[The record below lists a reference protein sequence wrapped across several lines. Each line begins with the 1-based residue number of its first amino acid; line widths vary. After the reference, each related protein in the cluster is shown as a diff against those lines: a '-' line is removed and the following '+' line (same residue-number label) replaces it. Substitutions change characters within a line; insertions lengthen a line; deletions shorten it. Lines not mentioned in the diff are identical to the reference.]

1 MLESYEEGIPIFRK
15 IGINFAEK
23 LNQWINHWRLLPIA
37 REETTR
43 ILNSR
48 KFKLMILVMMFPVI
62 ILLLSAGEIQPADIG
77 IKATVRA
84 FEISAGTNILEF
96 WGSLPAQFLVILIAS
111 ELIAG
116 EVENET
122 FTLLITKPLRRADI
136 LFGKLLAFIISIF
149 LITIFP
155 LLAYAGL
162 ITVIY
167 KGGREGLL
175 EILKGPFM
183 LGEGV
188 MLFGLLTV
196 GCFVVMISSTTR
208 KALYGG
214 LSSLLALFLF
224 DLLVPNISFL
234 GPSFTLE
241 YRLGLI
247 LEEGFRLMTE
257 TKIYSGDPL
266 LTLTIL
272 IWLNVLFLA
281 GALIALFRRELL

>member
-1 MLESYEEGIPIFRK
+1 MFQK
-15 IGINFAEK
+15 IGANIVDK
-23 LNQWINHWRLLPIA
+23 LKQWIHHLKLLPIA

-48 KFKLMILVMMFPVI
+48 KFKLIILVMMFPVI
-62 ILLLSAGEIQPADIG
+62 ILLLSAGEIQPADVG
-77 IKATVRA
+77 FEATVRA
-84 FEISAGTNILEF
+84 FEISAGANILEF

-122 FTLLITKPLRRADI
+122 FTILITKPLRRADI

-149 LITIFP
+149 LITLLP
-155 LLAYAGL
+155 LLTYAGL

-167 KGGREGLL
+167 KGGREGFL
-175 EILKGPFM
+175 EILKGPFT

-188 MLFGLLTV
+188 MLLGLLTV
-196 GCFVVMISSTTR
+196 GCFAIMISSTTR

-214 LSSLLALFLF
+214 LSSLFALFLF
-224 DLLVPNISFL
+224 DLFVPNISFL
-234 GPSFTLE
+234 GPSYTLE

-247 LEEGFRLMTE
+247 LEEGYRLVAE

-266 LTLTIL
+266 LTLAIL
-272 IWLNVLFLA
+272 SWLNVLFLV
-281 GALIALFRRELL
+281 GALIALFRREML